1 MCYNRPAYKNIK
13 IYQVVKMRAD
23 QDDTK
28 RDITINAIY
37 ELTEQGKNNI
47 SSADI
52 RKDIE
57 LKFELKDIDLYLIL
71 NRLSKEGCINEIQPL
86 KNIVSL
92 YPTDAVVSFVKK

>member
-1 MCYNRPAYKNIK
+1 
-13 IYQVVKMRAD
+13 MRAD

-28 RDITINAIY
+28 RDIAINAIY

-71 NRLSKEGCINEIQPL
+71 NRLLKEGCINEIEPL
-86 KNIVSL
+86 KNLIGA
-92 YPTDAVVSFVKK
+92 YPKNAVVSFVKK

>member
-1 MCYNRPAYKNIK
+1 MCYHKPAYKNIT

-23 QDDTK
+23 QDNTK

-37 ELTEQGKNNI
+37 ELTEHGKNNI

-86 KNIVSL
+86 SNLVSP
-92 YPTDAVVSFVKK
+92 YPRDAVVSFVKK

>member
-1 MCYNRPAYKNIK
+1 
-13 IYQVVKMRAD
+13 MRAD

-28 RDITINAIY
+28 RNITIDAIY

-57 LKFELKDIDLYLIL
+57 LKFELEGIDLYLIL
-71 NRLSKEGCINEIQPL
+71 NRLSKEGCINEIEPL
-86 KNIVSL
+86 QNLIRKPSRN
-92 YPTDAVVSFVKK
+92 AVVSFVKK